1 MRSLLAH
8 GVSSLYCLPGV
19 QSDHLFNALFDAGD
33 AIRVVHTRHEQ
44 GAAYMALGASL
55 ATGRPA
61 AYSVVPGPGFL
72 NSSAA
77 LATAYST
84 GAQVL
89 ALIGQIPSR
98 AIGKGFGFLHEISD
112 QTAILRTLTKWTER
126 VERPEAASGLVAKA
140 FQQLHAGRHRP
151 VGLELPPDMLGAKAE
166 IALAAPLPPEPAGAL
181 DEDAIAQAA
190 AVLAQAECPVIFVGG
205 GALDASAEVFALA
218 ERLSA
223 PVVGFRR
230 GKGVLDN
237 RHVLSHALPG
247 GHALW
252 AKADVVL
259 AVGTRMFLPL
269 SAWGTDDKLKI
280 IKIDIDP
287 AEFAR
292 MRAPVTG
299 LAGDAAAILRRLDQH
314 LRHLTP
320 MDAGRVAAS
329 RALKERVAAD
339 FSQLGIIL
347 HYLKAIRDVL
357 PDNGVLVD
365 ELTQVGYAARTTY
378 EARGPRTFIS
388 SGYQGTLGWEVATA
402 HGRQARAR
410 RRAGGRAQRR
420 RRVHVQRPG
429 TRDGG
434 PRHRIPIV
442 VILFNDGAYG
452 NVRNM
457 QRKDHGNRVIGSD
470 LANPDFM
477 RLADSFGIAGH
488 RVTSPDGLR
497 KALDQALPQRTHAD
511 RGAVRRHAGPVAV
524 HRHAEAQR
532 RVAPTGYAACAPPR
546 RSATPVGAS
555 SSIAAATARARR
567 GAACARRP

>member
-1 MRSLLAH
+1 MPLMSGGDAVVRSLLGH
-8 GVSSLYCLPGV
+8 GVSTVYCLPGV
-19 QSDHLFNALFDAGD
+19 QSDHLFNAMFDAGD

-44 GAAYMALGASL
+44 GAAYMALGAAL

-89 ALIGQIPSR
+89 ALIGQIPGR
-98 AIGKGFGFLHEISD
+98 AIGKGFGFLHEIND
-112 QTAILRTLTKWTER
+112 QISILRTLTKWAER
-126 VERPEAASGLVAKA
+126 VERPQAAPGLVAEA
-140 FQQLHAGRHRP
+140 FQQMRAGRRRP
-151 VGLELPPDMLGAKAE
+151 VALELPPDMLGAKAE
-166 IALAAPLPPEPAGAL
+166 VELVGPLPPAPPAPI

-190 AVLAQAECPVIFVGG
+190 AVLARAEFPVIFVGG
-205 GALDASAEVFALA
+205 GALDASAEVQALA

-269 SAWGTDDKLKI
+269 SGWGTDDKLKI
-280 IKIDIDP
+280 IKVDIDP
-287 AEFAR
+287 AEFDR
-292 MRAPVTG
+292 TRAPVSALT
-299 LAGDAAAILRRLDQH
+299 GDAAAILRRLDQH
-314 LRHLTP
+314 LGHVSP
-320 MDAGRVAAS
+320 MEPKRVAAS

-339 FSQLGIIL
+339 FAQLGVIL
-347 HYLKAIRDVL
+347 DYLKAIRDVL
-357 PDNGVLVD
+357 PDNGVLID
-365 ELTQVGYAARTTY
+365 ELTQVGYAARTAY
-378 EARGPRTFIS
+378 EARGPRSFIS
-388 SGYQGTLGWEVATA
+388 SGYQGTLGWGIATA
-402 HGRQARAR
+402 LGAKHALGDVPVVALS
-410 RRAGGRAQRR
+410 G
-420 RRVHVQRPG
+420 
-429 TRDGG
+429 DGG
-434 PRHRIPIV
+434 FMFNVQELATAVRHRIPIV

-477 RLADSFGIAGH
+477 RLADSFGIAGQ
-488 RVTSPDGLR
+488 RVASPEALR
-497 KALDQALPQRTHAD
+497 QALELALTRNEPTLIEVPCGDMPDPWRFID
-511 RGAVRRHAGPVAV
+511 MPKVRG
-524 HRHAEAQR
+524 
-532 RVAPTGYAACAPPR
+532 
-546 RSATPVGAS
+546 S
-555 SSIAAATARARR
+555 
-567 GAACARRP
+567 